1 MLLLGDTN
9 ARIEVVSAIGTD
21 ELEFTP
27 LIDLRWWQDSPG
39 ERTELYARLREAGRP
54 VFVRT
59 NRPDAPSARGFWAV
73 GTHADIVDI
82 SRRPAEFSSGAGTQ
96 IFDQTKEM
104 REYRGSIIDM
114 DDPEHMRLRKI
125 VSRGFT
131 PRMLSELR
139 GLVEET
145 TAEILDE
152 MPDAGECDFVSAF
165 ATLLPLRIIDNML
178 GVPREHEQF
187 ILRATNVVLGASDPE
202 YVPDQTVAGIEAAV
216 TEASEKLIGLLKGI
230 AEDRIANPTN
240 DVISKLV
247 NSDEENLTP
256 QELARF
262 FILLIGAGNETT
274 RNALTH
280 GLHILC
286 QHPEQ
291 RDRLL
296 ADYENL
302 APSAVEEVLRYASPV
317 IHMRRTVTADG
328 VSLASG
334 THTFN
339 KGDKVVVWYPSAN
352 RDAAVFQDPETFDIA
367 RTPNNHVAF
376 GGPGPHFC
384 LGAHLARLELKVAFE
399 MLYDRYPDIASAGE
413 PVMLR
418 SNFVN
423 GIKHLRATYTP

>member
-1 MLLLGDTN
+1 M
-9 ARIEVVSAIGTD
+9 SAIDVD
-21 ELEFTP
+21 EQQFAP
-27 LIDLRWWQDSPG
+27 LIDLRWWQEHPA
-39 ERTELYARLREAGRP
+39 ERAEIYRRLRDAGP

-59 NRPDAPSARGFWAV
+59 NRPDAPHARGFWAV
-73 GTHADIVDI
+73 GAHRDVVDI
-82 SRRPAEFSSGAGTQ
+82 SRRADEFCSGHGTQ
-96 IFDQTKEM
+96 IFDQTAEM

-131 PRMLSELR
+131 PRILAEMR

-152 MPDAGECDFVSAF
+152 MPRTGKCDFVSAF

-187 ILRATNVVLGASDPE
+187 IVHATNVVLGASDPE
-202 YVPDQTVAGIEAAV
+202 YVPDQTAAGIGAAV
-216 TEASEKLIGLLKGI
+216 SEASERLIELLRSI
-230 AEDRIANPTN
+230 AEDRIARPRN

-247 NSDEENLTP
+247 TSDEENLTP
-256 QELARF
+256 QELAKF

-280 GLHILC
+280 GLLILSA
-286 QHPEQ
+286 HPDQ

-296 ADYENL
+296 ADYDEL
-302 APSAVEEVLRYASPV
+302 APTAVEEILRYASPV
-317 IHMRRTVTADG
+317 IHMRRTVTRDGVTLTDADG
-328 VSLASG
+328 KV
-334 THTFN
+334 THTFAA
-339 KGDKVVVWYPSAN
+339 GDKVVVWYPAAN
-352 RDAAVFQDPETFDIA
+352 RDPAVFADPEAFDIA
-367 RTPNNHVAF
+367 RKPNNHIAF
-376 GGPGPHFC
+376 GGPGPHYC
-384 LGAHLARLELKVAFE
+384 LGAHLARLELKVAFQ
-399 MLYDRYPDIASAGE
+399 MLYDRYPDISAAGE

-423 GIKHLRATYTP
+423 GIKHLEATYTP

>member
-1 MLLLGDTN
+1 MH
-9 ARIEVVSAIGTD
+9 TD
-21 ELEFTP
+21 EREFAP
-27 LIDLRWWQDSPG
+27 LIDLGWWQ
-39 ERTELYARLREAGRP
+39 ERPAERPDLYRRLRDAGRP

-59 NRPDAPSARGFWAV
+59 NRPDAQKVRGFWAV
-73 GTHADIVDI
+73 GTHADVVDI
-82 SRRPAEFSSGAGTQ
+82 SRRPAEFSSGQGTQ
-96 IFDQTKEM
+96 IFDQTPEM

-139 GLVEET
+139 GLVEQT

-152 MPDAGECDFVSAF
+152 MPVSGQCDFVADF

-178 GVPREHEQF
+178 GVPRDHEQF

-202 YVPDQTVAGIEAAV
+202 YVPEQTAAGIEAAI
-216 TEASEKLIGLLKGI
+216 TEASEKLIELLKGI
-230 AEDRIANPTN
+230 AEDRIAHPTN

-247 NSDEENLTP
+247 TSDEENLTP
-256 QELARF
+256 QELAKF

-280 GLHILC
+280 GLHILSG
-286 QHPEQ
+286 HPEQ
-291 RDRLL
+291 RDRLV

-302 APSAVEEVLRYASPV
+302 AATAVEEILRYASPV
-317 IHMRRTVTADG
+317 IHMRRTVTRDG
-328 VSLASG
+328 VALESG
-334 THTFN
+334 THIFN
-339 KGDKVVVWYPSAN
+339 EGDKVVVWYPAAN
-352 RDAAVFQDPETFDIA
+352 RDPAVFADPEVFNIA

-384 LGAHLARLELKVAFE
+384 LGAHLARLELNVAFK
-399 MLYDRYPDIASAGE
+399 MLFDRYPDIASVGE

-423 GIKHLRATYTP
+423 GIKHLTASYTP

>member
-1 MLLLGDTN
+1 MH
-9 ARIEVVSAIGTD
+9 TD
-21 ELEFTP
+21 EREFAP
-27 LIDLRWWQDSPG
+27 LIDLGWWQ
-39 ERTELYARLREAGRP
+39 ERPAERPDLYRRLRDAGRP

-59 NRPDAPSARGFWAV
+59 NRPDAPKVRGFWAV
-73 GTHADIVDI
+73 GTHADVVDI
-82 SRRPAEFSSGAGTQ
+82 SRRPAEFSSGQGTQ
-96 IFDQTKEM
+96 IFDQTPEM

-139 GLVEET
+139 GLAEGT

-152 MPDAGECDFVSAF
+152 MPASGQCDFVADF

-202 YVPDQTVAGIEAAV
+202 YVPEQTAAGIAAAI
-216 TEASEKLIGLLKGI
+216 TEASEKLIELLKGI
-230 AEDRIANPTN
+230 AEDRIAHPTN

-247 NSDEENLTP
+247 TSDEENLTP
-256 QELARF
+256 QELAKF

-280 GLHILC
+280 GLHILSG
-286 QHPEQ
+286 HPEQ
-291 RDRLL
+291 RDRLV

-302 APSAVEEVLRYASPV
+302 AATAVEEILRYASPV
-317 IHMRRTVTADG
+317 IHMRRTVTRDG
-328 VSLASG
+328 VALESG
-334 THTFN
+334 THIFN
-339 KGDKVVVWYPSAN
+339 EGDKVVVWYPAAN
-352 RDAAVFQDPETFDIA
+352 RDPAVFADPEVFNIA

-384 LGAHLARLELKVAFE
+384 LGAHLARLELNVAFK
-399 MLYDRYPDIASAGE
+399 MLFDRYPDIASVGE

-423 GIKHLRATYTP
+423 GIKHLTASYTP

>member
-1 MLLLGDTN
+1 M
-9 ARIEVVSAIGTD
+9 SAIDTD
-21 ELEFTP
+21 EQQFAP
-27 LIDLRWWQDSPG
+27 LIDLQWWQ
-39 ERTELYARLREAGRP
+39 ERPADRSDLYRRLREAGGP

-59 NRPDAPSARGFWAV
+59 SRPSSSRVRGFWAV
-73 GTHADIVDI
+73 GSHRDVSQI
-82 SRRPAEFSSGAGTQ
+82 SRRPEDFCSGQGTQ
-96 IFDQTKEM
+96 IFDQTAEM

-131 PRMLSELR
+131 PRILADLR
-139 GLVEET
+139 GLVQET

-152 MPDAGECDFVSAF
+152 MPRSGECDFVSSF

-202 YVPDQTVAGIEAAV
+202 YVPDQSIKGIETAV
-216 TEASEKLIGLLKGI
+216 TETSERLIDLLKSI
-230 AEDRIANPTN
+230 AEDRIANPRA

-247 NSDEENLTP
+247 TSDEENLTP
-256 QELARF
+256 QELAKF

-280 GLHILC
+280 GLLILST
-286 QHPEQ
+286 HPEQ

-296 ADYENL
+296 ANYDEL
-302 APSAVEEVLRYASPV
+302 ASPAIEEILRYASPV
-317 IHMRRTVTADG
+317 IHMRRTVTRDG
-328 VSLASG
+328 VTLTDEQGAI

-339 KGDKVVVWYPSAN
+339 AGDKVVLWYPAAN
-352 RDAAVFQDPETFDIA
+352 RDPANFADPELFDIA
-367 RTPNNHVAF
+367 RKPNNHIAF

-384 LGAHLARLELKVAFE
+384 LGAHLARLELNVAFK
-399 MLYDRYPDIASAGE
+399 MLYDRYPDITSVGE

-423 GIKHLRATYTP
+423 GIKHLKATYTP

>member
-1 MLLLGDTN
+1 MN
-9 ARIEVVSAIGTD
+9 ATD
-21 ELEFTP
+21 LDEQQFSS
-27 LIDLRWWQDSPG
+27 LIDLQWWQDCPDD
-39 ERTELYARLREAGRP
+39 RTELYRRLRDAGRP

-59 NRPDAPSARGFWAV
+59 NRPDSPRVRGFWAV
-73 GTHADIVDI
+73 GSHRDVTDI
-82 SRRPAEFSSGAGTQ
+82 SRRPEDFCSGQGTQ
-96 IFDQTKEM
+96 IFDQTAEM

-125 VSRGFT
+125 VSRGFS

-145 TAEILDE
+145 TTEILDE
-152 MPDAGECDFVSAF
+152 MPRSGECDFVSAF

-216 TEASEKLIGLLKGI
+216 SAISEQLIELLQGI
-230 AEDRIANPTN
+230 AEDRIAHPRD

-247 NSDEENLTP
+247 TSDEENLTP
-256 QELARF
+256 QELAKF

-280 GLHILC
+280 GLLILSA
-286 QHPEQ
+286 HPEQ

-296 ADYENL
+296 ADYDEL
-302 APSAVEEVLRYASPV
+302 SSPAIEEILRYASPV
-317 IHMRRTVTADG
+317 IHMRRTVTRDG
-328 VSLASG
+328 ATLTDAQGAV

-339 KGDKVVVWYPSAN
+339 AGEKVVVWYPAAN
-352 RDAAVFQDPETFDIA
+352 RDPAVFENPETFDIA
-367 RTPNNHVAF
+367 RKPNNHIAF

-384 LGAHLARLELKVAFE
+384 LGAHLARLELNVAFK
-399 MLYDRYPDIASAGE
+399 MLYDRYPDITAAGE
-413 PVMLR
+413 PVMLK

>member
-1 MLLLGDTN
+1 M
-9 ARIEVVSAIGTD
+9 SAIDTD
-21 ELEFTP
+21 EQQFAP
-27 LIDLRWWQDSPG
+27 LIDLQWWQDHPADRS
-39 ERTELYARLREAGRP
+39 ELYRRLREAGGP

-59 NRPDAPSARGFWAV
+59 NRPDSPQPRGFWAV
-73 GTHADIVDI
+73 GAHRDVVDI
-82 SRRPAEFSSGAGTQ
+82 SRRTGDFSSGQGTQ
-96 IFDQTKEM
+96 IFDQTAEM

-139 GLVEET
+139 GLVKET
-145 TAEILDE
+145 TAEILEE
-152 MPDAGECDFVSAF
+152 MPRSGECDFVSSF

-178 GVPREHEQF
+178 GVPRQHEQF

-216 TEASEKLIGLLKGI
+216 SDTSERLIELLKQI
-230 AEDRIANPTN
+230 AEDRIAHPRD

-247 NSDEENLTP
+247 TSDEENLTP
-256 QELARF
+256 QELAKF

-280 GLHILC
+280 GLLILSA
-286 QHPEQ
+286 HPEQ
-291 RDRLL
+291 RDRLV
-296 ADYENL
+296 ADYDNR
-302 APSAVEEVLRYASPV
+302 APTAVEEILRYASPV
-317 IHMRRTVTADG
+317 IHMRRTVTRDG
-328 VSLASG
+328 VTLTDSQGAV

-339 KGDKVVVWYPSAN
+339 AGDKVVLWYPAAN
-352 RDAAVFQDPETFDIA
+352 RDPAVFQEPERFDIE
-367 RTPNNHVAF
+367 RKPNNHIAF

-384 LGAHLARLELKVAFE
+384 LGAHLARLELNVAFQ
-399 MLYDRYPDIASAGE
+399 MLYARYPDITAAGK

-423 GIKHLRATYTP
+423 GIKHLKATYTP

>member
-1 MLLLGDTN
+1 
-9 ARIEVVSAIGTD
+9 VSAIDTD
-21 ELEFTP
+21 EQQFAP
-27 LIDLRWWQDSPG
+27 LIDLQWWQDHPAD
-39 ERTELYARLREAGRP
+39 RPELYRRLREAGGP

-59 NRPDAPSARGFWAV
+59 NRPDSPQPRGFWAV
-73 GTHADIVDI
+73 GAHRDVVDI
-82 SRRPAEFSSGAGTQ
+82 SRRTGDFSSGQGTQ
-96 IFDQTKEM
+96 IFDQTAEM

-139 GLVEET
+139 GLVKET
-145 TAEILDE
+145 TAEILEE
-152 MPDAGECDFVSAF
+152 MPRSGECDFVSSF

-178 GVPREHEQF
+178 GVPRQHEQF

-216 TEASEKLIGLLKGI
+216 SDTSERLIELLKQI
-230 AEDRIANPTN
+230 AEDRIAHPRD

-247 NSDEENLTP
+247 TSDEENLTP
-256 QELARF
+256 QELAKF

-280 GLHILC
+280 GLLILSA
-286 QHPEQ
+286 HPEQ
-291 RDRLL
+291 RDRLV
-296 ADYENL
+296 ADYDNR
-302 APSAVEEVLRYASPV
+302 APTAVEEILRYASPV
-317 IHMRRTVTADG
+317 IHMRRTVTRDG
-328 VSLASG
+328 VTLTDSQGAV

-339 KGDKVVVWYPSAN
+339 AGDKVVLWYPAAN
-352 RDAAVFQDPETFDIA
+352 RDPAVFQEPERFDIE
-367 RTPNNHVAF
+367 RKPNNHIAF

-384 LGAHLARLELKVAFE
+384 LGAHLARLELNVAFQ
-399 MLYDRYPDIASAGE
+399 MLYARYPDITAAGK

-423 GIKHLRATYTP
+423 GIKHLKATYTP

>member
-1 MLLLGDTN
+1 M
-9 ARIEVVSAIGTD
+9 SAIDTD
-21 ELEFTP
+21 EQQFAP
-27 LIDLRWWQDSPG
+27 LIDLRWWQ
-39 ERTELYARLREAGRP
+39 ERPADRSELYRRLREAGGP

-59 NRPDAPSARGFWAV
+59 NRPDSPRPRGFWAV
-73 GTHADIVDI
+73 GSHRDVVDI
-82 SRRPAEFSSGAGTQ
+82 SRRPGEFCSGQGTQ
-96 IFDQTKEM
+96 IFDQTAEM

-131 PRMLSELR
+131 PRILSDLR
-139 GLVEET
+139 GLAQET

-152 MPDAGECDFVSAF
+152 MPRSGKCDFVSSF

-187 ILRATNVVLGASDPE
+187 IVQATNVVLGASDPE

-216 TEASEKLIGLLKGI
+216 TDTSEQLIELLKQI
-230 AEDRIANPTN
+230 AEDRIARPRD

-247 NSDEENLTP
+247 TSDEENLTP
-256 QELARF
+256 QELAKF

-280 GLHILC
+280 GLLILSA
-286 QHPEQ
+286 HPEQ

-296 ADYENL
+296 ANYDDM
-302 APSAVEEVLRYASPV
+302 APTAVEEILRYASPV
-317 IHMRRTVTADG
+317 IHMRRTVTRDG
-328 VSLASG
+328 VTLTDSQGAV

-339 KGDKVVVWYPSAN
+339 AGDKVVVWYPAAN
-352 RDAAVFQDPETFDIA
+352 RDPAVFDQPERFDIA
-367 RTPNNHVAF
+367 RKPNNHIAF

-384 LGAHLARLELKVAFE
+384 LGAHLARLELNVAFE
-399 MLYDRYPDIASAGE
+399 MLYARYPDITAAGE

-423 GIKHLRATYTP
+423 GIKHLEASYTP

>member
-1 MLLLGDTN
+1 
-9 ARIEVVSAIGTD
+9 VSATD
-21 ELEFTP
+21 IDEQQFAP
-27 LIDLRWWQDSPG
+27 LIDLQWWQERPND
-39 ERTELYARLREAGRP
+39 RTELYRRLRDAGGP

-59 NRPDAPSARGFWAV
+59 NRPGSPRVRGFWAV
-73 GTHADIVDI
+73 GSHRDVSDI
-82 SRRPAEFSSGAGTQ
+82 SRRPADFSSGQGTQ
-96 IFDQTKEM
+96 IFDQTAEM

-131 PRMLSELR
+131 PRMLAELR
-139 GLVEET
+139 GLAEET

-152 MPDAGECDFVSAF
+152 MPRSGACDFVSAF

-202 YVPDQTVAGIEAAV
+202 YVPDQSVAGIEAAV
-216 TEASEKLIGLLKGI
+216 TDTSEQLIDLLKGI
-230 AEDRIANPTN
+230 AEDRIANPRN

-247 NSDEENLTP
+247 TSDEENLTP
-256 QELARF
+256 QELAKF

-280 GLHILC
+280 GLLILSA
-286 QHPEQ
+286 HPEQ

-296 ADYENL
+296 ADYDEL
-302 APSAVEEVLRYASPV
+302 APTAVEEILRHSSPV
-317 IHMRRTVTADG
+317 IHMRRTVTRDG
-328 VSLASG
+328 VTLTDAQG
-334 THTFN
+334 QVTHTFN
-339 KGDKVVVWYPSAN
+339 AGEKVVVWYPAAN
-352 RDAAVFQDPETFDIA
+352 RDPAVFDEPEIFDIA
-367 RTPNNHVAF
+367 RKPNNHIAF

-384 LGAHLARLELKVAFE
+384 LGAHLARLELNVALK
-399 MLYDRYPDIASAGE
+399 MLYAHYPDITAAGE

-423 GIKHLRATYTP
+423 GIKHLKATYTP